1 MNITL
6 GSNLINGQDI
16 AIDGSPHVYIQG
28 MSV

>member
-16 AIDGSPHVYIQG
+16 AIDGSQHAYTQG